1 VNGRK
6 VQPVTRRTEPVTV
19 RSLELD
25 DLDWMLRVNNAAVP
39 AVNPHD
45 ASSLRALVDDAD
57 RCWVAV
63 AGTRRVGML
72 VTFGP
77 GASYESSNYRWLSE
91 RFEDFRYV
99 DRIVVVP
106 DAKGRGVGRALYGV
120 LEEHAASVEAQRML
134 CEVNIEPP
142 NPMSVAFHTAMGWSA
157 VADRDVSPGKAVRY
171 FEKRVG

>member
-1 VNGRK
+1 M
-6 VQPVTRRTEPVTV
+6 TSSTEPVTV

-25 DLDWMLRVNNAAVP
+25 DLEWVLRVNNAAVP

-45 ASSLRALVDDAD
+45 ASSLRALVEGAD

-63 AGTRRVGML
+63 AGTSRVGML

-77 GASYESSNYRWLSE
+77 GASYASTNYRWLSE
-91 RFEDFRYV
+91 RFEQFRYV

-106 DAKGRGVGRALYGV
+106 EAKGRGVGRVLYDA
-120 LEEHAASVEAQRML
+120 LEEHVATVGAQRML
-134 CEVNIEPP
+134 CEVNVEPP
-142 NPMSVAFHTAMGWSA
+142 NPMSIAFHTAMGWSA
-157 VADRDVSPGKAVRY
+157 VADREVAPGKAVRY